1 MPPLAAADLD
11 TPQRIAVWREQG
23 IGDQL
28 LYTTLL
34 PELEARGHSIVLE
47 ADARLVPAFSR
58 AHPAWEVVAPD
69 ASQAAFAAC
78 TRHIAMGTLPK
89 LLRPSLASFASQ
101 PRALLVADA
110 ARAAGYR
117 ERIGAPPARAVAIS
131 WRSFQPKGRGYV
143 QRKKSMDLAI
153 FRELSLSDSVKL
165 VDVQYGDTAAERE
178 AFARSGGRL
187 TRIDGLDLFN
197 DLDGVLAAIEACDI
211 VVTTSNVTAHFG
223 GVLGKETL
231 LMYLSGNPPFHYWVP
246 GADGRSLWYPS
257 VRVVSSPELD
267 TWEKLLARVHELL
280 DA

>member
-1 MPPLAAADLD
+1 M
-11 TPQRIAVWREQG
+11 G
-23 IGDQL
+23 S
-28 LYTTLL
+28 L
-34 PELEARGHSIVLE
+34 PR
-47 ADARLVPAFSR
+47 
-58 AHPAWEVVAPD
+58 
-69 ASQAAFAAC
+69 
-78 TRHIAMGTLPK
+78 
-89 LLRPSLASFASQ
+89 LLRPSVASFERQ

-110 ARAAGYR
+110 ARTAAFR
-117 ERIGAPPARAVAIS
+117 ERLATPGARAIAVS

-143 QRKKSMDLAI
+143 QRKKSMDLAV
-153 FRELSLSDSVKL
+153 FAQLSRRDDVKL
-165 VDVQYGDTAAERE
+165 LDVQYGDTASERE
-178 AFARSGGRL
+178 AFAQAGGRL
-187 TRIDGLDLFN
+187 ARFDDLDLFD